1 MNYALRQKRARLLI
15 AAEPIS
21 QSKFGRG
28 KHEGETLEQVAE
40 KDMAYLEFLAE
51 DRDNNNLY
59 VMYDVREFL
68 ATIQG
73 E

>member
-1 MNYALRQKRARLLI
+1 MSYALRQKRARLLI
-15 AAEPIS
+15 PAKPIG

-28 KHEGETLEQVAE
+28 KHPGKTLEQVAE

-51 DRDNNNLY
+51 DRGNNNLY
-59 VMYDVREFL
+59 VIYDVREFL

>member
-1 MNYALRQKRARLLI
+1 MSYALRQKPPRLLI
-15 AAEPIS
+15 PAEPIGK
-21 QSKFGRG
+21 SKFGRG
-28 KHEGETLEQVAE
+28 KHPGETLEQVAE
-40 KDMAYLEFLAE
+40 YDMAYLEFLAE
-51 DRDNNNLY
+51 DRGNNNLY